1 MKRHNTAMLG
11 IGLLVGTQAC
21 SGGESTCLKIFCND
35 VVRVNFVPPLT
46 EPGSYVFDLT
56 ADDRTTHCAV
66 SSGDDLASSFF
77 PDKMQCDIPDIPDPT
92 IAPHAGITGNSEEPW
107 AVDAIWFHAL
117 ATRTVKLRVTRDGT
131 VIREKAFVPHP
142 RFETYPCDNRCGTV
156 ELEL

>member
-56 ADDRTTHCAV
+56 ADDRTTVTVQPTAASKAV
-66 SSGDDLASSFF
+66 GRQAMLA
-77 PDKMQCDIPDIPDPT
+77 
-92 IAPHAGITGNSEEPW
+92 
-107 AVDAIWFHAL
+107 
-117 ATRTVKLRVTRDGT
+117 
-131 VIREKAFVPHP
+131 
-142 RFETYPCDNRCGTV
+142 
-156 ELEL
+156 